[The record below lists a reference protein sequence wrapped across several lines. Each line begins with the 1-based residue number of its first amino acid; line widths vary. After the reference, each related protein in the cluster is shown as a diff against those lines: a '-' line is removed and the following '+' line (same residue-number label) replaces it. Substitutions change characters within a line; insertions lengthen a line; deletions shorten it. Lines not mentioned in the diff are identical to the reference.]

1 MNNSLQGDDTYE
13 KATEAGHAIQQRA
26 KKAVTSNVKNIVKE
40 FAGSITGHERNEVGA
55 KNYDTLTATHL
66 QKFEKNYDAQDA
78 QKMEDLKQILFK
90 HVNEDSAKAVQE
102 REQAERERL
111 RLMEEDEM
119 RDQQEKQQE
128 QGGMVATP
136 QGKAQR
142 GKVGSQVKKNTQA
155 ETRGGK
161 SQF

>member
-1 MNNSLQGDDTYE
+1 MNNSQLGDDTYE
-13 KATEAGHAIQQRA
+13 KANEAGHALQQKA
-26 KKAVTSNVKNIVKE
+26 KKAVTSNVKKLVKE
-40 FAGSITGHERNEVGA
+40 FAGSVTGHEHKETGPR
-55 KNYDTLTATHL
+55 NYDALTSAHL
-66 QKFEKNYDAQDA
+66 QKFEKNFEAQDA
-78 QKMEDLKQILFK
+78 QKMESLKQILFK
-90 HVNEDSAKAVQE
+90 HVKEDSAKAVQE

-111 RLMEEDEM
+111 RLMEEELM

-128 QGGMVATP
+128 QGGMVSTP

-142 GKVGSQVKKNTQA
+142 GVLGKQVKKNTQA